1 MLAEPACSPTSRVLV
16 AEDSAIAIETAEGLV
31 VITGCGHAGVVNTV
45 QYARKSLAMGGGRRP
60 DSTQVVLGMALYN
73 LERYDEARAAFTEA
87 GRDPRSEQVAT
98 QWLHFLQ
105 TEIARAAQLAEEVQ
119 VR

>member
-1 MLAEPACSPTSRVLV
+1 
-16 AEDSAIAIETAEGLV
+16 
-31 VITGCGHAGVVNTV
+31 
-45 QYARKSLAMGGGRRP
+45 MGGGRRP
-60 DSTQVVLGMALYN
+60 DSTQVVLGMALYH

-105 TEIARAAQLAEEVQ
+105 TEIARAAQLAEEV
-119 VR
+119 